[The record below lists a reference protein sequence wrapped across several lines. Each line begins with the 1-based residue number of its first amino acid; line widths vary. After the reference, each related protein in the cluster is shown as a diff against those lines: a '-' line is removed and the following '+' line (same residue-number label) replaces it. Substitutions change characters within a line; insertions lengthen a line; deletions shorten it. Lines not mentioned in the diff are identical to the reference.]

1 MVYTLYPQ
9 VINRKTRLILD
20 KVRIKRD
27 LSYVKLIEEAVIN
40 HFDKDGLIFS
50 KLVEDW
56 DGKTYK

>member
-40 HFDKDGLIFS
+40 HFDKDGLIFN